1 LQNRGFGFYFVLR
14 SEFCNYAVGP
24 WVSVAGRETALAR
37 GNPAKRRNFD
47 LRFSNFDCS
56 AVSVFNRQSKIDIRK
71 YKMPIRYGRFEMP
84 KTLSKEESTATD
96 TYAKFTAEPFEAGYG
111 HTVGNSL
118 RRVLLSSLEG
128 AAITAAKIA
137 GAQHEFATLPG
148 VVEDV
153 TDIVL
158 NLKKVKFKAD
168 DHEPKKLSLTVN
180 KEGEVTAGDI
190 QVVQGYE
197 VLNPKQ
203 IICTLDKKHKF
214 DAELDV
220 RVGRGFATAEEN
232 KRADQ
237 AIGLIPIDS
246 IFSPVTR
253 VKYAVENT
261 RVGQRTDYDKLILE
275 IWTDGRL
282 TPDDALLQASAI
294 LRHHLDVFVN
304 FNEEVIEFDQTP
316 AGVSEENLKLKKLL
330 NMSVNE
336 IELSVR
342 AANCLNNANITSVG
356 QLAQKTEAEML
367 KYRNFGK
374 KSLNEIKDK
383 LQQLGLSLGMKFEPG
398 LLDVPVS
405 SDGAGPSGAAGEE

>member
-1 LQNRGFGFYFVLR
+1 
-14 SEFCNYAVGP
+14 
-24 WVSVAGRETALAR
+24 
-37 GNPAKRRNFD
+37 
-47 LRFSNFDCS
+47 
-56 AVSVFNRQSKIDIRK
+56 
-71 YKMPIRYGRFEMP
+71 MP
-84 KTLSKEESTATD
+84 KTLVKDEHGATE
-96 TYAKFTAEPFEAGYG
+96 TYARFVAEPFEAGYG

-128 AAITAAKIA
+128 AAITAIKIT

-158 NLKKVKFKAD
+158 NLKRIKFKATE
-168 DHEPKKLSLTVN
+168 HEPRKLSLSVN
-180 KEGEVTAGDI
+180 KEGEVTADDI
-190 QVVQGYE
+190 QLVQGYE
-197 VLNPKQ
+197 VLNPDQ
-203 IICTLDKKHKF
+203 LICTMDKKHKF
-214 DAELDV
+214 DAELEV
-220 RVGRGFATAEEN
+220 RVGRGFATGDEN

-237 AIGLIPIDS
+237 PI
-246 IFSPVTR
+246 TR

-275 IWTDGRL
+275 VWTDGRL

-304 FNEEVIEFDQTP
+304 FNEDVIEFDETP
-316 AGVSEENLKLKKLL
+316 AGVSEENMKLKKLL

-342 AANCLNNANITSVG
+342 AANCLNNANITTVG

-383 LQQLGLSLGMKFEPG
+383 LQQLQLGLGMKFDPG
-398 LLDVPVS
+398 LVETPVS
-405 SDGAGPSGAAGEE
+405 VDGAGSNGATEEEK